1 MRNLTLGK
9 GTEERNRTK
18 SRNTELILYGRPGT
32 MVSSDIETSRVAGHW
47 QNFPRPGFRSIAGQ
61 SRMPGT
67 GDLYST
73 GEL

>member
-1 MRNLTLGK
+1 MRNLTPGNPLT

-18 SRNTELILYGRPGT
+18 SRNRELILYGRPGT
-32 MVSSDIETSRVAGHW
+32 MVSSDIQSSRSLAE
-47 QNFPRPGFRSIAGQ
+47 FSRPGFRSIAGQ

-67 GDLYST
+67 GDLCGT